1 MHHSHYQP
9 TRSQHLMLVQLYRDK
24 YGVRPDQQIVVHH
37 VLKDTPTEL
46 YVQIEQRCPVD
57 GITFARVWI

>member
-1 MHHSHYQP
+1 
-9 TRSQHLMLVQLYRDK
+9 MLVQLYRDK
-24 YGVRPDQQIVVHH
+24 YGVRTNQQIVVHH

-57 GITFARVWI
+57 GIKFARVWI